1 MNMLASIILLTNP
14 SLVTVPISPNI
25 ASTVFLLP
33 SLNSGIDE
41 IDSANSPK
49 KTPIVRPVLFPMNML
64 ATIILLTNP
73 SLVTVSISLNIASTV
88 FLLPLLNSG
97 IDEMNSANAPK
108 NIRIRLVT
116 DSKIED
122 ERFNE
127 LTNSSSVNVLK
138 NLKTT
143 SFCDSKISLAFAI
156 LEI

>member
-1 MNMLASIILLTNP
+1 
-14 SLVTVPISPNI
+14 
-25 ASTVFLLP
+25 
-33 SLNSGIDE
+33 
-41 IDSANSPK
+41 
-49 KTPIVRPVLFPMNML
+49 MNML